1 MNHAGGVYAGIS
13 KLGRGLCGQ
22 TVYKHRK
29 KVIKK
34 VTEMVINVTLFVTF
48 FKLLIY
54 NNQLSPFTIFQCP
67 PLAAPSR
74 CISPNFFNRSRLYL
88 MPSSVELSI
97 YKANSLRDAIY
108 CQVSQNVF
116 LHLEKFLGS
125 F

>member
-13 KLGRGLCGQ
+13 KLGGGLCGQ

-34 VTEMVINVTLFVTF
+34 VTEMVITVTFFVTF
-48 FKLLIY
+48 LNLAYFQQPVISIY
-54 NNQLSPFTIFQCP
+54 NFQCP

-74 CISPNFFNRSRLYL
+74 CMTPNFFKRSRLYL
-88 MPSSVELSI
+88 MPFSVELSI
-97 YKANSLRDAIY
+97 CKANSLRDAEGFIAKLSKI
-108 CQVSQNVF
+108 QEDI
-116 LHLEKFLGS
+116 LDS